1 MDFQLRKGN
10 TRFMYVLPTSPT
22 EALLEYTLF
31 SHDLLAK
38 AEYETAIKEYIAQ
51 LNYQLLHNRKEQ
63 GSIPMTCYPFWKK
76 IHKSIEHWYCRR
88 LDKGKYRVY
97 I

>member
-1 MDFQLRKGN
+1 
-10 TRFMYVLPTSPT
+10 VPTSPT

-31 SHDLLAK
+31 SHDLAK
-38 AEYETAIKEYIAQ
+38 AEYETAIKEYHSR
-51 LNYQLLHNRKEQ
+51 NYQPITEKNKEASHDLL
-63 GSIPMTCYPFWKK
+63 PVLKK
-76 IHKSIEHWYCRR
+76 KYTKVLNIGRRR

>member
-1 MDFQLRKGN
+1 
-10 TRFMYVLPTSPT
+10 MYVLPTSPT

-31 SHDLLAK
+31 SHDLLK
-38 AEYETAIKEYIAQ
+38 AEYETAIKNTS
-51 LNYQLLHNRKEQ
+51 LSWNYQLHNRKEQ

-76 IHKSIEHWYCRR
+76 NTQKVLNIGTWR
-88 LDKGKYRVY
+88 LDKSSTDY